1 MSLIELT
8 NIATEY
14 RLLQAEI
21 KAMTEQAEALKQTMI
36 KEMDARQADKLQAG
50 QYEIRYTLVESTR
63 FDSTRLKK
71 DDIDLWEQYSK
82 STTSTRFQVA

>member
-1 MSLIELT
+1 MSVIELT

-21 KAMTEQAEALKQTMI
+21 KALEEQAESLKQAMI
-36 KEMDARQADKLQAG
+36 KEMDARQVDKLQAG
-50 QYEIRYTLVESTR
+50 AHEIRYTLVESTR
-63 FDSTRLKK
+63 LDGSRLKK

-82 STTSTRFQVA
+82 RTISTRFQVA